1 MRATVLVILFVSYA
15 FQTVFAQDESYYKNG
30 FYTSFTLDELVW
42 KDSLCFIS
50 RSPIR
55 YLEGYKTLFSSI
67 EDELLEIQF
76 FPTFED
82 KKYSLLWI
90 IADSTLFLSGVKY
103 FPYIVDEKKKQQWII
118 RSRDTLEAFTYCR
131 FVKKPLPVS
140 PLYAEIVAKGVM
152 EATWFTGS
160 FYVMPEE
167 IYWSKKENKHFYL
180 MTFEKGKLVKQE
192 TIKPK
197 KIK

>member
-1 MRATVLVILFVSYA
+1 MRATVLIILFVSYA

-55 YLEGYKTLFSSI
+55 YLEGYETLFSSI

-103 FPYIVDEKKKQQWII
+103 FPYIVDEKK
-118 RSRDTLEAFTYCR
+118 SNN
-131 FVKKPLPVS
+131 
-140 PLYAEIVAKGVM
+140 G
-152 EATWFTGS
+152 
-160 FYVMPEE
+160 
-167 IYWSKKENKHFYL
+167 
-180 MTFEKGKLVKQE
+180 
-192 TIKPK
+192 
-197 KIK
+197 